1 VDPEGCA
8 VMLVEKFCIVE
19 SEVPIASSGKVESF
33 LLYRDF
39 QAKKKLVQGL
49 YCIKLFLYY
58 L

>member
-1 VDPEGCA
+1 
-8 VMLVEKFCIVE
+8 MLVEKFCIVE